1 MAKGERKK
9 EHSFHIAEPE
19 DILGGKV
26 TDVYFERS
34 LRVLKASGVNPVVRA
49 EFIAKGFPEGWP
61 WGVFAGI
68 EEALYLLERLPVKVR
83 ALPEGAVFYPWEPVL
98 EIEGRYQDFCVYET
112 AALGLICQ
120 ASGVATKAARFKSL
134 AGDRLLISF
143 GARRMH
149 PAIAPMIER
158 NAFVGGCDGVAV
170 VKSGEVIG
178 QHPVGTM
185 PHALILC
192 FGSTVE
198 ALKAYHKVLEPTFPR
213 VALIDTFL
221 DEKFECI
228 NVAEALGKKL
238 YGVRFDT
245 PSSRRGNFPLILE
258 ESRWELDTR
267 GFGHVKF
274 FVSGGIKESDVP
286 DLNPWVHGY
295 GIGTSISNAPVVDY
309 SMDIIEVEGR
319 PHAKRGKRSGSK
331 RVLECPKCRAREVAP
346 NDKKKRRCR
355 CGGNLKDILL
365 PVLENGKYLAKQKT
379 PAQIRAGVMKAVKG
393 LPLE

>member
-1 MAKGERKK
+1 MPKRRKK
-9 EHSFHIAEPE
+9 EAPGFHVAKPE
-19 DILGGKV
+19 DVLSGQV

-34 LRVLKASGVNPVVRA
+34 LRVLKAKGVNPVVRA
-49 EFIAKGFPEGWP
+49 EFIAKSFPDGWP
-61 WGVFAGI
+61 WAVFAGL
-68 EEALYLLERLPVKVR
+68 EEAAYLLERLPVKVR
-83 ALPEGAVFYPWEPVL
+83 ALREGSVFYPWEPVL

-112 AALGLICQ
+112 AILGLICQ

-134 AGDRLLISF
+134 VGERLLISF

-149 PAIAPMIER
+149 PILAPMIER
-158 NAFVGGCDGVAV
+158 NAFIGGCDGVAV

-178 QHPVGTM
+178 EHPMGTM

-198 ALKAYHKVLEPTFPR
+198 ALKAYHEVLGPTFPR

-245 PSSRRGNFPLILE
+245 PSSRRGNFPLILSE
-258 ESRWELDTR
+258 ARWELDIR
-267 GFGHVKF
+267 GYGHVKF
-274 FVSGGIKESDVP
+274 FVSGGIKEKDVP
-286 DLNPWVHGY
+286 ELNPWVQGY

-309 SMDIIEVEGR
+309 SMDIIEVDGGPR
-319 PHAKRGKRSGSK
+319 AKRGKRSGSK
-331 RVLECPKCRAREVAP
+331 RVLECPGCKGRQVVP
-346 NDKKKRRCR
+346 NDRKRHKCS
-355 CGGNLKDILL
+355 CGGTFRDVLV
-365 PVLENGKYLAKQKT
+365 PVLDNGKYLERKKS
-379 PAQIRAGVMKAVKG
+379 PAEMRAGVLKAIKG